1 MRVSII
7 GAGYVGLVTGVC
19 LAEKGHQVV
28 CVDVDHT
35 KVERLTRGEA
45 PIHEVGLGELL
56 DRHAGKGFSATTDL
70 VGAVRDSEVTFIAVG
85 TPFDGAAIDLTYVV
99 NAARQV
105 GAALAE
111 KSEHHVVVVKSTVVP
126 GTTDGEVRTALEET
140 SGRRAGEGFGLGV
153 NPEFLTEGQ
162 AVADFMDPDRIVIGG
177 VDERTLD
184 ILSDVYAPFTDVP
197 IVRTNNKSAEMIKYA
212 SNALLATMI
221 SFSNEFADL
230 CTALGGVDARDV
242 MAGLHTSGYL
252 SVPGSDGE
260 SNPAP
265 IVSFLEAGCGFGGS
279 CLPKD
284 VSALVAHGALK
295 GVKMNVLQAVLDTN
309 IQRPDRVLE
318 GIRREVPDLHDARVS
333 VLGLAF
339 KPDTDDVRE
348 SPAFPIIERLVTA
361 GADVTAYDP
370 VAMGTARLVLG
381 ETPVKYAA
389 SLEEAVTS
397 ADIIVIVTRWHEF
410 ERLPALL
417 HKLDRAPFVFD
428 GRRMLD
434 ENAVERYGGIGR

>member
-1 MRVSII
+1 MRISII
-7 GAGYVGLVTGVC
+7 GAGYVGLVSGVC
-19 LAEKGHQVV
+19 LADKGHHVV
-28 CVDVDHT
+28 CVDVDRS
-35 KVERLTRGEA
+35 KVERLSRAEA
-45 PIHEVGLGELL
+45 PIHEVGLDELL
-56 DRHAGKGFSATTDL
+56 ERHAGTRFSATTDIA
-70 VGAVRDSEVTFIAVG
+70 GAVRDSEVTFIAVG
-85 TPFDGAAIDLTYVV
+85 TPFDGATIDLTYVV
-99 NAARQV
+99 SAARQV

-111 KSEHHVVVVKSTVVP
+111 KSEWHVVVVKSTVVP
-126 GTTDGEVRTALEET
+126 GTTDGVVREALEET

-162 AVADFMDPDRIVIGG
+162 AVADFMDPDRIVVGG

-184 ILSDVYAPFTDVP
+184 TLSDVYADFTDVP
-197 IVRTNNKSAEMIKYA
+197 IIRTNNKSAEMIKYA

-252 SVPGSDGE
+252 TVPGSDGH
-260 SNPAP
+260 SNRAP

-284 VSALVAHGALK
+284 VSALIAHGALN
-295 GVKMNVLQAVLDTN
+295 GVQMSVLQAVLDTN
-309 IQRPDRVLE
+309 QHRPDRVLE
-318 GIRREVPDLHDARVS
+318 GIRREVRDLHAARVA

-361 GADVTAYDP
+361 GAEVTAYDP
-370 VAMGTARLVLG
+370 VAMDTARLVLG
-381 ETPVKYAA
+381 ETPVRYAA
-389 SLEEAVTS
+389 SLEDAVS
-397 ADIIVIVTRWHEF
+397 AADVIVIVTRWREF
-410 ERLPALL
+410 EHLPALL
-417 HKLDRAPFVFD
+417 RKLDRAPFVFD

-434 ENAVERYGGIGR
+434 ENEVEWYGGIGR

>member
-1 MRVSII
+1 
-7 GAGYVGLVTGVC
+7 
-19 LAEKGHQVV
+19 
-28 CVDVDHT
+28 
-35 KVERLTRGEA
+35 
-45 PIHEVGLGELL
+45 
-56 DRHAGKGFSATTDL
+56 
-70 VGAVRDSEVTFIAVG
+70 
-85 TPFDGAAIDLTYVV
+85 
-99 NAARQV
+99 
-105 GAALAE
+105 
-111 KSEHHVVVVKSTVVP
+111 
-126 GTTDGEVRTALEET
+126 
-140 SGRRAGEGFGLGV
+140 
-153 NPEFLTEGQ
+153 
-162 AVADFMDPDRIVIGG
+162 MDPDRIVIGG

-242 MAGLHTSGYL
+242 MAGLHTSGYF

-260 SNPAP
+260 LNPAP

-370 VAMGTARLVLG
+370 VAMDTARLVLG

>member
-1 MRVSII
+1 MRS
-7 GAGYVGLVTGVC
+7 ASASC
-19 LAEKGHQVV
+19 S
-28 CVDVDHT
+28 
-35 KVERLTRGEA
+35 
-45 PIHEVGLGELL
+45 
-56 DRHAGKGFSATTDL
+56 SATPASDSRQPSTSH
-70 VGAVRDSEVTFIAVG
+70 GAVLNSEVTFIAVG
-85 TPFDGAAIDLTYVV
+85 TPFDGTAIDLTYVV

-105 GAALAE
+105 GARL
-111 KSEHHVVVVKSTVVP
+111 
-126 GTTDGEVRTALEET
+126 GREVRASRCRRQEHGRARHDGWRGAGGSGRDL
-140 SGRRAGEGFGLGV
+140 GRRAGEGFGLGV

-162 AVADFMDPDRIVIGG
+162 AVADFMDPDRIVVGG

-184 ILSDVYAPFTDVP
+184 TLSDVYAPFTDVP
-197 IVRTNNKSAEMIKYA
+197 IIRTNNKSAEMIKYA

-242 MAGLHTSGYL
+242 MAGLHTSGYFTIR
-252 SVPGSDGE
+252 GSDGE
-260 SNPAP
+260 SNHAP
-265 IVSFLEAGCGFGGS
+265 IVSFLEAGSGFGGS

-284 VSALVAHGALK
+284 VSALIAHGALN
-295 GVKMNVLQAVLDTN
+295 GVKMSVLEAVLDTN
-309 IQRPDRVLE
+309 RQRPDRVLE
-318 GIRREVPDLHDARVS
+318 GIRREVRDLHDTRVS

-361 GADVTAYDP
+361 GADVMAYDP
-370 VAMGTARLVLG
+370 VAMDTARLVLG
-381 ETPVKYAA
+381 DTSVKYAA
-389 SLEEAVTS
+389 SLEDAVAS

-417 HKLDRAPFVFD
+417 RELDRAPFVFD

-434 ENAVERYGGIGR
+434 ENAVEWYGGIGR

>member
-19 LAEKGHQVV
+19 LAEKGHEVV
-28 CVDVDHT
+28 CVDVDRT

-56 DRHAGKGFSATTDL
+56 GRHAGKRFSATTDL

-105 GAALAE
+105 GAALVE
-111 KSEHHVVVVKSTVVP
+111 KNGHVVVVKSTVVP
-126 GTTDGEVRTALEET
+126 GTTDGVVRDALEET
-140 SGRRAGEGFGLGV
+140 SGRSAGEGFGLGV

-162 AVADFMDPDRIVIGG
+162 AVADFMNPDRIVVGG

-184 ILSDVYAPFTDVP
+184 TLAAVYANFIDVP
-197 IVRTNNKSAEMIKYA
+197 IIRTNNKSAEMIKYA

-252 SVPGSDGE
+252 TVPGSDGE
-260 SNPAP
+260 STRAP

-284 VSALVAHGALK
+284 VSALIAHGARE

-309 IQRPDRVLE
+309 SQRPDRVLE
-318 GIRREVPDLHDARVS
+318 GIRREVHDLNDARVS

-348 SPAFPIIERLVTA
+348 SPSFPIIERLVTA

-370 VAMGTARLVLG
+370 VAMDTARLVLG
-381 ETPVKYAA
+381 DAPVRYAA
-389 SLEEAVTS
+389 SLEDAIAS

-410 ERLPALL
+410 ERLPAMLRE
-417 HKLDRAPFVFD
+417 LDRAPFVYD

-434 ENAVERYGGIGR
+434 ANAVERYGGIGR